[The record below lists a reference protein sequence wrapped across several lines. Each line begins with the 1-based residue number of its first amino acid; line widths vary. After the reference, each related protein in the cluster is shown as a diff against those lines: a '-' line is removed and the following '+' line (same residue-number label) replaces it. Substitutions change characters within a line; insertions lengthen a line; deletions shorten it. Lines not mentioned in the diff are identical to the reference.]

1 MIFTRD
7 TSLNACP
14 NFIRAVSPLQH
25 GGPRKFLKKLQRG
38 WMKHLGLIWVEF
50 RGFGTLAERQVGT
63 ETLFGGGCTPSACHG
78 YEYLY
83 FLKNSVAIT
92 LRGKHISKPIK
103 TRSKLGQFNN
113 NLLKVKKQLH
123 VGEATGCLSNDL

>member
-1 MIFTRD
+1 M
-7 TSLNACP
+7 
-14 NFIRAVSPLQH
+14 
-25 GGPRKFLKKLQRG
+25 
-38 WMKHLGLIWVEF
+38 
-50 RGFGTLAERQVGT
+50 GT